1 MGLNKDLCEI
11 YGFRFTM
18 CLRNAATMLFS
29 SESWNLTME
38 YIFSRPDVTNN
49 VMYIKNLQKYI

>member
-38 YIFSRPDVTNN
+38 YIFSRPR
-49 VMYIKNLQKYI
+49 M